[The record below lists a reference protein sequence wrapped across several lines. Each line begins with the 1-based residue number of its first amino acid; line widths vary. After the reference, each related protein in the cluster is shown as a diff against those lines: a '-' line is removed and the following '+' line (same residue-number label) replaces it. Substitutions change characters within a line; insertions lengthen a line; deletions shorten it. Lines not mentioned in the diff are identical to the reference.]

1 MSEATGKV
9 YPVHNN
15 KFKFGTKGLSSVDGD
30 IWKIFHR
37 PLMEPQKSGMRWMQ
51 RAGPNRQ

>member
-30 IWKIFHR
+30 MVMPADLENFSPTIDGTT
-37 PLMEPQKSGMRWMQ
+37 EE
-51 RAGPNRQ
+51 